1 MKYSVTAIIPTML
14 NDAGLFYLTDKLG
27 QEKIPTI
34 IIDNQPNPKKQ
45 LLAKKTNLV
54 YLPQKNNLGFA
65 AAINLG
71 AKTAKTDWLLI
82 LNDDIE
88 LPKLSFRECGRL
100 SLREWPDGLSW
111 SDNFKQLLVALTS
124 FAQKHDLVTVSP
136 VLVNKHGR
144 VENYGYRVL
153 PYGKVELNLNLKN
166 KNIDGLTAACLLI
179 RRDIFLKLGGFD
191 ERFFAYLEDVEF
203 FLRFKKRRYKMGISS
218 IGVFH
223 NHMTTTK
230 SIGNFKARQDMINWW
245 RLFFKHPDKFRF
257 NLKFAVE
264 RLRNLSGYLKAA
276 FFYPRKIRKD
286 SFFVISMSTYL
297 NLFSLV

>member
-71 AKTAKTDWLLI
+71 AKTAKTNWLLI

-124 FAQKHDLVTVSP
+124 FAQKYDLTAVSP
-136 VLVNKHGR
+136 VLVNKQGK

-203 FLRFKKRRYKMGISS
+203 FLRFKKRGYKMGISN
-218 IGVFH
+218 IWVIH

-257 NLKFAVE
+257 NLKFIVE
-264 RLRNLSGYLKAA
+264 RLRNLSGYLKA
-276 FFYPRKIRKD
+276 
-286 SFFVISMSTYL
+286 TL
-297 NLFSLV
+297 SLK

>member
-34 IIDNQPNPKKQ
+34 IIDNQPNKEKSR
-45 LLAKKTNLV
+45 LAKKTNLV
-54 YLPQKNNLGFA
+54 YLPQSKNLGFA

-88 LPKLSFRECGRL
+88 LPKLS
-100 SLREWPDGLSW
+100 LREWPDGLSVNGRRTLPERKF
-111 SDNFKQLLVALTS
+111 SQSASFKNLVLNMLT
-124 FAQKHDLVTVSP
+124 FAQKHDLTTVSP
-136 VLVNKHGR
+136 VLVNKQGR

-203 FLRFKKRRYKMGISS
+203 FLRFKKRGYKMGISN
-218 IGVFH
+218 IGVIH

-230 SIGNFKARQDMINWW
+230 SRGNFKARQDMINWW
-245 RLFFKHPDKFRF
+245 RLFFNHPDKFRF
-257 NLKFAVE
+257 NLKFIVE

-276 FFYPRKIRKD
+276 FFYPRKIRK
-286 SFFVISMSTYL
+286 
-297 NLFSLV
+297 